1 MDIDKQ
7 LDPNVMK
14 NRANKQEIREFCDP
28 NERGQRREV
37 IKHFTEGG
45 IETFIRE
52 YPNHAPDN
60 FCDMLMGYANNLKE
74 RKDANEKTPE
84 MAAQGGGAGEFNR
97 KDFFFFLTEG
107 TSPNLRNTM
116 LTGWSNLSSQ
126 YYIE

>member
-37 IKHFTEGG
+37 IKHLTEGG

-52 YPNHAPDN
+52 YPNHAPDY
-60 FCDMLMGYANNLKE
+60 FCVLLMCFAIHWNYRFK
-74 RKDANEKTPE
+74 P
-84 MAAQGGGAGEFNR
+84 
-97 KDFFFFLTEG
+97 
-107 TSPNLRNTM
+107 S
-116 LTGWSNLSSQ
+116 
-126 YYIE
+126 YYDVQRFYVIQ